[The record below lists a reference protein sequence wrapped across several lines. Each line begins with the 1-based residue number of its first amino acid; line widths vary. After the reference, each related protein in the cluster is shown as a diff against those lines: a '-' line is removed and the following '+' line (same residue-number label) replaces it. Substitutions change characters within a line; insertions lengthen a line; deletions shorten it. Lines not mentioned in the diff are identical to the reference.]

1 MSKNALLNCLNLD
14 FNKIFMIAMIEEKN
28 PENLFNPVKIMV
40 QTFACLSLHSS
51 LACSLAGSL
60 AQGTMKLRDKHDAEP
75 EAVVSV
81 VGIVGAAIRGAAI
94 LSVAVPVAAAKHV
107 GGA

>member
-1 MSKNALLNCLNLD
+1 MSKNALLNCLNHD

-40 QTFACLSLHSS
+40 QTFACLSLRSS

-60 AQGTMKLRDKHDAEP
+60 AQGTMN
-75 EAVVSV
+75 
-81 VGIVGAAIRGAAI
+81 
-94 LSVAVPVAAAKHV
+94 
-107 GGA
+107 